1 MNGFQ
6 DRVRIFLYHF
16 IVGISNL
23 PPFLAYVKH
32 SSSRSSSRLQW
43 LQDSDGP
50 KSRRRNDGNCMLRL
64 SLSFPLWTR
73 EIKIQIFVI
82 LVDSQDMDIS
92 PGDSTPTSEA
102 SYTHSSTPT
111 TQNNEGPLL
120 LANAL
125 PRLASHPSTST
136 PSQMHFSNSSCV
148 GGIIK

>member
-1 MNGFQ
+1 MYAKIINVICVCRLLQLKRRF
-6 DRVRIFLYHF
+6 FL
-16 IVGISNL
+16 II
-23 PPFLAYVKH
+23 P
-32 SSSRSSSRLQW
+32 
-43 LQDSDGP
+43 
-50 KSRRRNDGNCMLRL
+50 
-64 SLSFPLWTR
+64 
-73 EIKIQIFVI
+73 
-82 LVDSQDMDIS
+82 VDSQDMDIS

-148 GGIIK
+148 GGII